1 MHHSPTSFHASP
13 IRTKATRTFLILF
26 ITSILALPMLSIY
39 AQSTPSVESQTSQNT
54 QAQKATPRQKLDG
67 IPLPKKRGFWGM
79 FFFWGGGVLCMYW
92 VGRRLFR
99 EQSHERNTLR
109 RFRDELGHF
118 FPEFDPIN
126 INKWVTIAAEHLYA
140 NWHSGEWDSMKSFT
154 TDHFIEI
161 QQAASTSLKEEGLV
175 REAYLGKILNVHLLG
190 AYLQEGYQ
198 TPPLGVELI
207 CRIEIKAIDF
217 KYYSADP
224 DLVLGIKKPKQ
235 EQQIWTLR
243 HTGHTWKLHQVEV
256 ATDDITHLKK
266 YDPLPE
272 IILWKKKEADV

>member
-1 MHHSPTSFHASP
+1 MHHGPTFFHGSH
-13 IRTKATRTFLILF
+13 IRTKVIKKLLILF
-26 ITSILALPMLSIY
+26 IYTMLALPILSVY
-39 AQSTPSVESQTSQNT
+39 AQDTPPVKSQISQNT
-54 QAQKATPRQKLDG
+54 QEQRATPRQKLEG

-92 VGRRLFR
+92 VGRHLFR

-126 INKWVTIAAEHLYA
+126 INKWVTIAAQHLYA
-140 NWHSGEWDSMKSFT
+140 NWHSGEWESMKSFT
-154 TDHFIEI
+154 TDHFIET
-161 QQAASTSLKEEGLV
+161 QQVASASLKEEGLI

-217 KYYSADP
+217 RHYISDP
-224 DLVLGIKKPKQ
+224 DLVIGVKKPRQ

-243 HTGHTWKLHQVEV
+243 HTGHTWKLHQIEV
-256 ATDDITHLKK
+256 ATDDITNLKK

-272 IILWKKKEADV
+272 IISWKKKEVEV